1 MRNENVLSIHFQEKK
16 LNPSLKKIIT
26 TAVDRVK
33 LPVDLYKA
41 PVAVAA
47 ITVFNSSSVPLAHD
61 RSTPKAE
68 YITAIDPKVL
78 AVALPFFIT

>member
-1 MRNENVLSIHFQEKK
+1 MFFFEFLNEK
-16 LNPSLKKIIT
+16 
-26 TAVDRVK
+26 K

-47 ITVFNSSSVPLAHD
+47 TMVFNSSSVPLAHD
-61 RSTPKAE
+61 KNTPKAE
-68 YITAIDPKVL
+68 YITAIDPNVL